1 MSLYKILEI
10 EESSS
15 ICEIKKAYKKLILKY
30 HPDKSRKLNIDT
42 TSKFI
47 EIKYAY
53 DILSDEIKR
62 KEYNNSFT
70 KKNFNYKDFD
80 YINIINNL
88 KEIIK
93 DEYYRKLFLIIGD
106 KIFTTI
112 LNKNKLLNKNNF
124 DFDLNLLDININL
137 DYTLLEVINLKE
149 KIINYKRITKD
160 IFTEYILPIDLNQSY
175 ENEGEEIKINDFK
188 FRGDLNINII
198 ISENIYYGYKYEIL
212 NYDLYTIIKKN
223 KIKKNGNYK
232 LKYIDGIKYKFN
244 INELEKEKI
253 DLGFIIK
260 INNFGL
266 PYQNDNTKNIN
277 IGECMIKR
285 GNLFLLY

>member
-10 EESSS
+10 DENSSQY
-15 ICEIKKAYKKLILKY
+15 EIKKAYKKLILKY
-30 HPDKSRKLNIDT
+30 HPDKSSKSNIDT

-62 KEYNNSFT
+62 KEYNNSFL
-70 KKNFNYKDFD
+70 KKDYNYKDFD

-88 KEIIK
+88 KNIIK
-93 DEYYRKLFLIIGD
+93 DEYYRKLFIILGE
-106 KIFTTI
+106 KIFNMI
-112 LNKNKLLNKNNF
+112 LDKNKLINNL
-124 DFDLNLLDININL
+124 DLNLLDINLNL
-137 DYTLLEVINLKE
+137 DYTLLEVINMIE
-149 KIINYKRITKD
+149 KKINHRRITKD
-160 IFTEYILPIDLNQSY
+160 NFFEYVLPIDFNQIY
-175 ENEGEEIKINDFK
+175 ENEGEEIKINKFK
-188 FRGDLNINII
+188 FSGNFNLNII
-198 ISENIYYGYKYEIL
+198 ITENIYYGYKYEIY
-212 NYDLYTIIKKN
+212 NHDLYTTIKKN
-223 KIKKNGNYK
+223 KIKKNGIYV
-232 LKYIDGIKYKFN
+232 LKYIDGKKYKFN

-260 INNFGL
+260 IKNFGL
-266 PYQNDNTKNIN
+266 PYQNDETQNIN

>member
-149 KIINYKRITKD
+149 KIINHKRITKD
-160 IFTEYILPIDLNQSY
+160 IFTEHILPIDFNQSY

-188 FRGDLNINII
+188 FRGDLNLNII

-232 LKYIDGIKYKFN
+232 LKYIDGIVYKFN

-277 IGECMIKR
+277 IAECMIKR

>member
-15 ICEIKKAYKKLILKY
+15 IYEIKKAYKKLALKY
-30 HPDKSRKLNIDT
+30 HPDKSNKYNIDT

-53 DILSDEIKR
+53 DILSDDNKR
-62 KEYNNSFT
+62 KEYNNSFL
-70 KKNFNYKDFD
+70 KKDFNYKDLD
-80 YINIINNL
+80 YNNIINNL
-88 KEIIK
+88 KKIIK
-93 DEYYRKLFLIIGD
+93 DEYYQKIILIIGD
-106 KIFTTI
+106 KLFTTI
-112 LNKNKLLNKNNF
+112 LSKNKFNKNNF

-137 DYTLLEVINLKE
+137 EYTLFEVINLKE
-149 KIINYKRITKD
+149 KIINYKRVTKD
-160 IFTEYILPIDLNQSY
+160 IFTENIIPIDFNQSY
-175 ENEGEEIKINDFK
+175 ENEGEEIRINNFCFK
-188 FRGDLNINII
+188 GDLNININI
-198 ISENIYYGYKYEIL
+198 NENIYFGYKYEIL
-212 NYDLYTIIKKN
+212 NYDLYTIIKKD
-223 KIKKNGNYK
+223 KIKKNGIYI

-244 INELEKEKI
+244 LNELEKEKI

-260 INNFGL
+260 IKNFGL
-266 PYQNDNTKNIN
+266 PYQNDKNKNIN

>member
-15 ICEIKKAYKKLILKY
+15 ISEIKKAYKKLILKY
-30 HPDKSRKLNIDT
+30 HPDKSSKLNIDT

>member
-15 ICEIKKAYKKLILKY
+15 IYEIKKAYKKLILKY
-30 HPDKSRKLNIDT
+30 HPDKSSKLNIDT

-53 DILSDEIKR
+53 DILSDDIKR

-124 DFDLNLLDININL
+124 DFDLNLLDININI

-149 KIINYKRITKD
+149 KFINHKRITKD
-160 IFTEYILPIDLNQSY
+160 IFTEYIFPIDFNQSY

-188 FRGDLNINII
+188 FRGDLNLNII

-212 NYDLYTIIKKN
+212 NNDLYTIIKKN

-266 PYQNDNTKNIN
+266 PYQNDNIKNIN

>member
-149 KIINYKRITKD
+149 KIINHKRITKD
-160 IFTEYILPIDLNQSY
+160 IFTEHILPIDFNQSY

-188 FRGDLNINII
+188 FRGDLNLNII

-232 LKYIDGIKYKFN
+232 LKYIDGIVYKFN

-266 PYQNDNTKNIN
+266 PYQTDNTKNIN
-277 IGECMIKR
+277 IAECMIKR

>member
-15 ICEIKKAYKKLILKY
+15 IYEIKKAYKKLALKY
-30 HPDKSRKLNIDT
+30 HPDKSNKYNIDT

-53 DILSDEIKR
+53 DILSDDNKR
-62 KEYNNSFT
+62 KEYNNSFL
-70 KKNFNYKDFD
+70 KKDFNYKDLD
-80 YINIINNL
+80 YNNIINNL
-88 KEIIK
+88 KKIIK
-93 DEYYRKLFLIIGD
+93 DEYYQKIILIIGD
-106 KIFTTI
+106 KLFTTI
-112 LNKNKLLNKNNF
+112 LSKNKFNKNNF

-137 DYTLLEVINLKE
+137 EYTLFEVINLKE
-149 KIINYKRITKD
+149 KIINYKRVTKD
-160 IFTEYILPIDLNQSY
+160 IFTENIIPIDFNQSY
-175 ENEGEEIKINDFK
+175 ENEGEEIRINNFCFK
-188 FRGDLNINII
+188 GDLNININI
-198 ISENIYYGYKYEIL
+198 NENIYFGYKYEIL

-244 INELEKEKI
+244 LNELEKEKI

-260 INNFGL
+260 IKNFGL
-266 PYQNDNTKNIN
+266 PYQNDKNKNIN

>member
-15 ICEIKKAYKKLILKY
+15 ISEIKKAYKKLALKY
-30 HPDKSRKLNIDT
+30 HPDKSSKFNIDT

-53 DILSDEIKR
+53 DILSDDTKR
-62 KEYNNSFT
+62 KEYNNSFF
-70 KKNFNYKDFD
+70 KKDFNYKDLD
-80 YINIINNL
+80 YNDIINNL
-88 KEIIK
+88 KKIIK

-106 KIFTTI
+106 KLFTT
-112 LNKNKLLNKNNF
+112 LLSKNKLFNKSDL

-137 DYTLLEVINLKE
+137 EYTLFEVINLKE
-149 KIINYKRITKD
+149 KVINYKRITKD
-160 IFTEYILPIDLNQSY
+160 IFTEYIIPIDFNQNY
-175 ENEGEEIKINDFK
+175 ENEGEEIKINNFK
-188 FRGDLNINII
+188 FRGDLNINISI
-198 ISENIYYGYKYEIL
+198 NENIYFGYKYEIL
-212 NYDLYTIIKKN
+212 NYDLYTTIKKD
-223 KIKKNGNYK
+223 KIKKNGNYI

-260 INNFGL
+260 IKNFGL
-266 PYQNDNTKNIN
+266 PYQNDKNKNIN

-285 GNLFLLY
+285 GNLFLLC